1 MAVENAPMTTAARR
15 TGALPRAAAIA
26 GCCAVLA
33 LTAGCS
39 SSESGV
45 SEGAVSGAEAAPSSP
60 AAPPGDEEAAALAAY
75 TGMWDTVVAA
85 SHEGGEVPPELRD
98 YAVGGAYALMSA
110 ALEGA
115 RVSGAQVTGEPV
127 LDPVAEVE
135 GPDSATV
142 DDCLDDSGW
151 SLGMGASSGQG
162 PRLVEATLIHDG
174 LAWRVSDLRIW
185 EAGSC

>member
-1 MAVENAPMTTAARR
+1 MTTAARR
-15 TGALPRAAAIA
+15 DGAVLRAAAAA
-26 GCCAVLA
+26 GCCAVLVLA
-33 LTAGCS
+33 AGCS
-39 SSESGV
+39 SSESAGSQDAV
-45 SEGAVSGAEAAPSSP
+45 SEAGAAPSSP
-60 AAPPGDEEAAALAAY
+60 AAPSSDEEAAALAAY
-75 TGMWDTVVAA
+75 TGMWDTVVTA
-85 SHEGGEVPPELRD
+85 SHEGGEVPPELQD

-115 RVSGAQVTGEPV
+115 RTSGGQVTGEPV
-127 LDPVAEVE
+127 LDPVAAVE
-135 GPDSATV
+135 DSDSATV

-151 SLGMGASSGQG
+151 NLGMGSSPGQG

>member
-1 MAVENAPMTTAARR
+1 MTTAARR
-15 TGALPRAAAIA
+15 NGAVRRAAAAA
-26 GCCAVLA
+26 GCCVALA
-33 LTAGCS
+33 LAAGCA
-39 SSESGV
+39 SSEDAA
-45 SEGAVSGAEAAPSSP
+45 SEAGAAPSPSTTP
-60 AAPPGDEEAAALAAY
+60 SSDEEGAALAAY

-85 SHEGGEVPPELRD
+85 SHEGGEVPPELQD

-115 RVSGAQVTGEPV
+115 GSGGQVTGEPV
-127 LDPVAEVE
+127 LAPVAEVE

-142 DDCLDDSGW
+142 DDCLDDSSW
-151 SLGMGASSGQG
+151 NLGMGSSSGQG

>member
-1 MAVENAPMTTAARR
+1 MTTAARR
-15 TGALPRAAAIA
+15 TGAVPRAAAIA
-26 GCCAVLA
+26 GFCAVFA

-39 SSESGV
+39 SSGSGV

-60 AAPPGDEEAAALAAY
+60 AAPSGDEEAAALAAY

-85 SHEGGEVPPELRD
+85 SHEGGEVPSELRD

-115 RVSGAQVTGEPV
+115 RTSGAQVTGEPV
-127 LDPVAEVE
+127 LQPVAAVE

-142 DDCLDDSGW
+142 EDCLDDSGW
-151 SLGMGASSGQG
+151 NLGMGGSSSGQG
-162 PRLVEATLIHDG
+162 PRLVEATLVHDG

>member
-1 MAVENAPMTTAARR
+1 MAL
-15 TGALPRAAAIA
+15 ALAA
-26 GCCAVLA
+26 GCA
-33 LTAGCS
+33 
-39 SSESGV
+39 SSEDAA
-45 SEGAVSGAEAAPSSP
+45 SEAGAAPSPSTTP
-60 AAPPGDEEAAALAAY
+60 SSDEEVAALAAY

-85 SHEGGEVPPELRD
+85 SHEGGEVPPELQD

-115 RVSGAQVTGEPV
+115 GSGAQVTGEPV
-127 LDPVAEVE
+127 LAPVAAVE

-142 DDCLDDSGW
+142 EDCLDDSGW
-151 SLGMGASSGQG
+151 NLGMGSSSGQG

>member
-1 MAVENAPMTTAARR
+1 MAVENSPMTTAARR
-15 TGALPRAAAIA
+15 DVAVLRAAAVA
-26 GCCAVLA
+26 GCCAALVLA
-33 LTAGCS
+33 TGCA
-39 SSESGV
+39 SSEDAG
-45 SEGAVSGAEAAPSSP
+45 SEAGAATSSP
-60 AAPPGDEEAAALAAY
+60 PPPANEEEAAALDAY

-85 SHEGGEVPPELRD
+85 SHEGGEVPPELQD

-115 RVSGAQVTGEPV
+115 GASSGQVTGEPV
-127 LDPVAEVE
+127 LAPVAEVE

-142 DDCLDDSGW
+142 EDCLDDSAW
-151 SLGMGASSGQG
+151 NLGMGSSPGQG

>member
-1 MAVENAPMTTAARR
+1 MTTVARR
-15 TGALPRAAAIA
+15 TGAVPRAVA
-26 GCCAVLA
+26 GCCAALA
-33 LTAGCS
+33 LAAGCAVPGS
-39 SSESGV
+39 ASSEDGT
-45 SEGAVSGAEAAPSSP
+45 AEAPASPRPSD
-60 AAPPGDEEAAALAAY
+60 PPRTDEEAAALAAY

-85 SHEGGEVPPELRD
+85 SHEGGEVPAELED
-98 YAVGGAYALMSA
+98 HAVGGAFALMSA

-115 RVSGAQVTGEPV
+115 RTAGAEVAGEPV
-127 LDPVAEVE
+127 LNPSVAVE
-135 GPDSATV
+135 GPALATV

-151 SLGMGASSGQG
+151 NLGVGSSSGQG